1 MEDLIGKRLK
11 YKGTNDI
18 KIVKDVKNN
27 RVYFTDNG
35 SVDLNKLN
43 ENFEEIFTPKPNTD
57 TFFEPEM
64 NSNFGNLISQI
75 EQFKNDPSAFA
86 QQNQRDVNE
95 EPITKVNG
103 QDASGLSPETI
114 QWMKQ
119 QEIEQKQRMQN
130 KEQAVKQDPWMAQFG
145 DTGGEVKRYDSNSQ
159 EELERVQKIN
169 NGELPAENMTTTN
182 TTSNTMNIPVAN
194 QTGLPKMKKTF
205 KIKLKFELNELIPK
219 VEDIRAVE
227 NLFEVSLTESIAKEI
242 ADKYLN
248 DRELFEGMIIAE
260 LDKIIKP
267 KKKKPVAKKPIAK
280 KTTKKNEA

>member
-11 YKGTNDI
+11 YKGTNDV

-35 SVDLNKLN
+35 SVDLTKLT
-43 ENFEEIFTPKPNTD
+43 ENFEEIFTPKPNTE

-75 EQFKNDPSAFA
+75 EQFKNDPSAFV
-86 QQNQRDVNE
+86 QQNKRDENE
-95 EPITKVNG
+95 EPITRVNG
-103 QDASGLSPETI
+103 QDMSGLSPETV

-119 QEIEQKQRMQN
+119 QETEQKQRMQN
-130 KEQAVKQDPWMAQFG
+130 KEQAVKQDPWMTQFA
-145 DTGGEVKRYDSNSQ
+145 DTGGEVKQYDASHNSQ
-159 EELERVQKIN
+159 ELERVQKIN
-169 NGELPAENMTTTN
+169 NGEIPANNMT
-182 TTSNTMNIPVAN
+182 NTMNIPVSN
-194 QTGLPKMKKTF
+194 QTGLPKMKKIF
-205 KIKLKFELNELIPK
+205 KIKIKFELNELIPK

-227 NLFEVSLTESIAKEI
+227 NLFEVSLTESLAKEI

-267 KKKKPVAKKPIAK
+267 KKKKPVAKKPSK
-280 KTTKKNEA
+280 E